1 MGNRVDPLTIS
12 VMIFAVGTVVTG
24 ALQFVL
30 I

>member
-1 MGNRVDPLTIS
+1 MGSRVDALTIS

-30 I
+30 V